1 MESPALSA
9 PTVSQLVMLAAW
21 TCLNDTPPTQKN
33 PLFARFFKNQEEL
46 EAIAEQVSLAF
57 TPGLLEVLNS
67 AAPPP
72 PSTSSV
78 VCPLAPISAGVSTPS
93 FLRNQGA
100 VLVYTLVLHQ
110 PVGLQRHVV

>member
-67 AAPPP
+67 AAPPRP
-72 PSTSSV
+72 RLLPWFARWPQSLLG
-78 VCPLAPISAGVSTPS
+78 C
-93 FLRNQGA
+93 LR
-100 VLVYTLVLHQ
+100 H
-110 PVGLQRHVV
+110 RF